1 GKSLL
6 GFGTSGKLQVSENG
20 AAVVEVAKLDVTGN
34 FAGNAT
40 TATALAHTPCTAKTI
55 TRASG
60 DFGVDGI
67 VIGDLVKLNRMAN
80 PANNYGF
87 EVTAV
92 SGAGLTVRDPTAQLL
107 SEGPT
112 ASAAVERHVSMAAR
126 GFGDKAGNNTCD
138 PTQDPDAS
146 GTTWCRSDVLLVK
159 LQ

>member
-1 GKSLL
+1 LSSLM
-6 GFGTSGKLQVSENG
+6 FQHPPKPTP
-20 AAVVEVAKLDVTGN
+20 
-34 FAGNAT
+34 FPYT
-40 TATALAHTPCTAKTI
+40 TLF
-55 TRASG
+55 RS
-60 DFGVDGI
+60 
-67 VIGDLVKLNRMAN
+67 KLNGMAN